1 MIQGF
6 IINSILCSV
15 IFIIFFLGYPFRNEM
30 KIQYAYLFLLP
41 AVLLGILQGY
51 LAGGMWRSRFQKLF
65 LLAVFL
71 VYLFNIGQSAILYFP
86 KAGNAFL
93 TLDTWKAIMIGA
105 NTNFILFGFITLPYL
120 LISTFLIEIWVE
132 PTR

>member
-71 VYLFNIGQSAILYFP
+71 VYLFNIGQSAI
-86 KAGNAFL
+86 
-93 TLDTWKAIMIGA
+93 
-105 NTNFILFGFITLPYL
+105 
-120 LISTFLIEIWVE
+120 
-132 PTR
+132 